1 MTLSRRPLSRRPLSR
16 RAILALAGAAAL
28 PLPALAADRPPTF
41 AALSKRWLD
50 GMLALGPVNATAL
63 GDHHHDG
70 ALDDLSESG
79 RNAASTF
86 SHKILAELGKIDIA
100 RLSRAQQV
108 DAKMLENALRF
119 DLWSREVLKDWSWD
133 PLLYTNLAGQA
144 LYGLMARDFAPLA
157 KRLRVAIA
165 RIEKIPGLWAQMRF
179 NLDPARV
186 PRVHAETAAKQH
198 PGVVSLAED
207 LIVAQAGVLAPAER
221 ARLDKAVAR
230 LKTESAAH
238 QAWLDK
244 TLVPGAKGDFR
255 LGAEH
260 YDQKLAFLL
269 ASPLTRMEIRKRAEA
284 AIAKTRDEMYAQAR
298 TVLAGRPGAPPTPEK
313 PSPAEQQAA
322 IKAALDLAAAE
333 RPARDRL
340 VETAERTLATAT
352 DFVRKKDLITLPDAP
367 VKVILM
373 PKFQQGIAVAYCDW
387 PGPLDKG
394 LPTFYA
400 VSPIPDD
407 WSAEKADSFLREYN
421 DRGIQEIAIHEA
433 MPGHY
438 VQGAHANAYPSVL
451 RAALASGSFV
461 EGWAVYAEDVMA
473 DAGFLDGDPLYL
485 LTHLK
490 VRLRAISNAIL
501 DQAIHVDG
509 IDRDAAMK
517 LMVEDAFQEQ
527 GEADG
532 KWTRARVTSGQL
544 STYFVGYEEH
554 WALRHDAEHRWGPD
568 FALKRYHD
576 AALAYGS
583 PPVRFIGQLM
593 FDRPI
598 T

>member
-1 MTLSRRPLSRRPLSR
+1 MILSRRTV
-16 RAILALAGAAAL
+16 LAMVGAATL
-28 PLPALAADRPPTF
+28 PFPAGLAAGKASPFTS
-41 AALSKRWLD
+41 LSKRWLS

-63 GDHHHDG
+63 GDHHHDS
-70 ALDDLSESG
+70 ALDDLSPAG
-79 RNAASTF
+79 RTAASTF
-86 SHKILAELGKIDIA
+86 ANKILTELRRIDITS
-100 RLSRAQQV
+100 LPRAEQV

-144 LYGLMARDFAPLA
+144 LYGLMARDFAPLP
-157 KRLRVAIA
+157 KRLASAVA
-165 RIEKIPGLWAQMRF
+165 RIEKIPGLWAQMRA

-186 PRVHAETAAKQH
+186 PAIHAETAAKQH
-198 PGVVSLAED
+198 SGVLSLAEN
-207 LIVAQAGVLAPAER
+207 LIVGQAER
-221 ARLDKAVAR
+221 LPSAGRTRLDKAMAR
-230 LKTESAAH
+230 LRTESAA
-238 QAWLDK
+238 QQDWLDK
-244 TLVPGAKGDFR
+244 TLLPAAKGDFR

-284 AIAKTRDEMYAQAR
+284 AMEKTRAEMYAQASK
-298 TVLAGRPGAPPTPEK
+298 VLAGRPGAPPVPDK

-322 IKAALDLAAAE
+322 IKAALDIAAAE
-333 RPARDRL
+333 HPARDKL
-340 VETAERTLATAT
+340 VDTAERTLATAT
-352 DFVRKKDLITLPDAP
+352 DFVRKKDFISLPDAP

-373 PKFQQGIAVAYCDW
+373 PKFQQGVAVAYCDW
-387 PGPLDKG
+387 PGPLDKN

-407 WSAEKADSFLREYN
+407 WTAEKADSFLREYN

-451 RAALASGSFV
+451 RAALASGSFI
-461 EGWAVYAEDVMA
+461 EGWAMYAEDLMA
-473 DAGFLDGDPLYL
+473 ETGFLDGDPLYL

-509 IDRDAAMK
+509 MDHDAAMK

-532 KWTRARVTSGQL
+532 KWVRARVTSGQL

-554 WALRHDAEHRWGPD
+554 WSLRHDAEHRGGPD

-576 AALAYGS
+576 TALSFGS
-583 PPVRFIGQLM
+583 PPVRFVGQLM

-598 T
+598 I